1 VIGVTRGLVMG
12 GAAVLIWSVAG
23 SQVQS
28 HARLP
33 LSAVV
38 PRAVI
43 SLPFGCTTFELE
55 PYDPFCPGRHIHT
68 GVDLAAATGTAV
80 YSATSGTVRVGF
92 DPGGAGRYVV
102 VSVDGHAR
110 VFYCHL
116 STVAV
121 ANGELVSAG
130 KAVGAIGQTGLAT
143 GPHLH
148 LEVQVDGSSVDP
160 AAWLAH

>member
-1 VIGVTRGLVMG
+1 VIGVTRV
-12 GAAVLIWSVAG
+12 AAVAGTAALLWSAAG

-38 PRAVI
+38 RGAVI
-43 SLPFGCTTFELE
+43 SLPFGCTSFELE
-55 PYDPFCPGRHIHT
+55 PYAPFCPGKHIHT
-68 GVDLAAATGTAV
+68 GVDLAAANGVAV
-80 YSATSGTVRVGF
+80 YSATPGIARVGF
-92 DPGGAGRYVV
+92 DPNGAGLYVV
-102 VSVDGHAR
+102 VTIDAHAR

-121 ANGELVSAG
+121 RNGEAVVAG
-130 KAVGAIGQTGLAT
+130 KVVGAIGQTGLAT

-148 LEVQVDGSSVDP
+148 FEVQVDGRSVDP
-160 AAWLAH
+160 ASWLGH

>member
-1 VIGVTRGLVMG
+1 VIGVSRAAAVC
-12 GAAVLIWSVAG
+12 GAAVLLWSAAG

-33 LSAVV
+33 LSGVV

-43 SLPFGCTTFELE
+43 SLPFGCTSFELE

-68 GVDLAAATGTAV
+68 GIDLAAVTGTAV
-80 YSATSGTVRVGF
+80 YSATPGTARVGF
-92 DPGGAGRYVV
+92 DPNGAGRYVV
-102 VSVDGHAR
+102 VTVDAHAR

-116 STVAV
+116 ATVAV
-121 ANGELVSAG
+121 ANGEAVSAG
-130 KAVGAIGQTGLAT
+130 KVVGAIGQTGLAT

-148 LEVQVDGSSVDP
+148 LEVQLDGRSVDP
-160 AAWLAH
+160 AAWLVH